1 MFWKKIPK
9 TETDEGAIQTLLSR
23 GVEKIFPSAEVL
35 GARLL
40 RGERVSLY
48 LGIDPTGPTLHLG
61 HAIVLKKLRDFQK
74 MGHAVTL
81 LIGDFTA
88 MIGDPTGKSA
98 ARKQLTRQEV
108 IANARLYKKQ
118 ASRFIAFQGKNK
130 ATLTYNSRWLSRM
143 RFTDVLKLAAHMTV
157 EQMQKRD
164 MFVERA
170 KKGNPVFIHEFL
182 YPLMQGYDSV
192 ALGVD
197 GEIGGNDQTFNMLTG
212 RHLAQAMTQKDKFV
226 VSMKLLTDTAG
237 AKMGKTDDNAVAL
250 TDNPESIYGKVM
262 SWGDEIII
270 PAFELCTDVT
280 DKDIKEAEAKL
291 TNGENPKILKQKL
304 AFEIVK
310 TLSGEKAARAAEEH
324 FTRVFGEKKIPEDT
338 PEISVAPN
346 GSFGDA
352 FLQSKLFISK
362 SEVRRLAEGG
372 AIENMETKEKVKD
385 LTIPA
390 TAGTYRIGPRRF
402 VRIRVA

>member
-237 AKMGKTDDNAVAL
+237 AKMGKT
-250 TDNPESIYGKVM
+250 
-262 SWGDEIII
+262 
-270 PAFELCTDVT
+270 
-280 DKDIKEAEAKL
+280 
-291 TNGENPKILKQKL
+291 
-304 AFEIVK
+304 
-310 TLSGEKAARAAEEH
+310 
-324 FTRVFGEKKIPEDT
+324 
-338 PEISVAPN
+338 
-346 GSFGDA
+346 
-352 FLQSKLFISK
+352 
-362 SEVRRLAEGG
+362 
-372 AIENMETKEKVKD
+372 
-385 LTIPA
+385 
-390 TAGTYRIGPRRF
+390 
-402 VRIRVA
+402 